1 MSTDDIDRTVAE
13 VWAEVLG
20 VPGVQPTDGFF
31 ALGGHSLAA
40 LRVIYTLRD
49 RLGVPLALRDLMAAR
64 TCADFAATVRGA
76 LSGDAP
82 ARQVAPLV
90 GRRGTR

>member
-13 VWAEVLG
+13 VWADVLG
-20 VPGVQPTDGFF
+20 VPEVQPTDGFF

-40 LRVIYTLRD
+40 LRVVYTLRD

-64 TCADFAATVRGA
+64 TCADFAETVRAA
-76 LSGDAP
+76 LRGDAP
-82 ARQVAPLV
+82 TRPLTPLV